1 MKVVKLADGSFS
13 AAATIAPGAPGAATI
28 VLTRRDIVGHAN
40 SSVLRLTVE

>member
-28 VLTRRDIVGHAN
+28 VLAGRDTWAMPTARSCG
-40 SSVLRLTVE
+40 